1 MTIKKYRWHEGLLE
15 ISPICRKFLKKFMNN
30 REIPLDTKGNFLY
43 TMGARVRK
51 EWAQY
56 AMKREIALKKR

>member
-1 MTIKKYRWHEGLLE
+1 
-15 ISPICRKFLKKFMNN
+15 MNN

-56 AMKREIALKKR
+56 AMKLEIALKKR